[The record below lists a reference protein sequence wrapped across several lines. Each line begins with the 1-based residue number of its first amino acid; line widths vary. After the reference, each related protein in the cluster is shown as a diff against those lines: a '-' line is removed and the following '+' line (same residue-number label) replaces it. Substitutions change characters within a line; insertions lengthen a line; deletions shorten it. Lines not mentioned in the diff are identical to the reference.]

1 MFQVVEVN
9 PSTIKDRHYNITGN
23 QNMKEMYGMDYC
35 EPADIT
41 TITPTGEANS
51 SKGRDSQLKHILYI
65 FLEVLPVKK

>member
-1 MFQVVEVN
+1 
-9 PSTIKDRHYNITGN
+9 
-23 QNMKEMYGMDYC
+23 MKEMYGMDYC